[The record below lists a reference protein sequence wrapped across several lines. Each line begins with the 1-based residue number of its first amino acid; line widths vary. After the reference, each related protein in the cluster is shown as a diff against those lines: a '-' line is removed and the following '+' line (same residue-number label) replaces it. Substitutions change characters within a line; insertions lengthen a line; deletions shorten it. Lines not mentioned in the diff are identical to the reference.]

1 MTTMDT
7 IVMLASNISDDDVF
21 GRVVRALLVSQEVQP
36 VKPEIANSVSV
47 QEPLRLFTS
56 QEPLRLFTSPEPTG
70 RSHGKTFDAEFGAA
84 LAAAV
89 RAHGGRVEWTSRYIK
104 ENVPGYRGDTARAIG
119 NAMGQWHR
127 AWVASKTTFYG
138 LRVVDVRFTTRVDDR
153 ASATYTIECASVDK
167 AR

>member
-1 MTTMDT
+1 MMTTMDT

-21 GRVVRALLVSQEVQP
+21 GRVVRALLLSQEAQP
-36 VKPEIANSVSV
+36 VKDEITNSVAV

-56 QEPLRLFTSPEPTG
+56 TEPTG

-89 RAHGGRVEWTSRYIK
+89 KAHGGRVEWTSRYIK

-138 LRVVDVRFTTRVDDR
+138 LRVVDVKFTTRVDDR
-153 ASATYTIECASVDK
+153 ASATYTIECASIDK

>member
-47 QEPLRLFTS
+47 QEPLRLS
-56 QEPLRLFTSPEPTG
+56 SPEPTG

>member
-1 MTTMDT
+1 MMTTMDT

-21 GRVVRALLVSQEVQP
+21 GRVGRAVLVSREAQP
-36 VKPEIANSVSV
+36 VKAEIANGVAV
-47 QEPLRLFTS
+47 
-56 QEPLRLFTSPEPTG
+56 QEPLRLFTSPETTG
-70 RSHGKTFDAEFGAA
+70 RSHGKTFDAEFGAS

-89 RAHGGRVEWTSRYIK
+89 KAHGGRVEWTSRYIK

-138 LRVVDVRFTTRVDDR
+138 LRVVDVKFTTRVDDR
-153 ASATYTIECASVDK
+153 ASATYTIECVHGAK
-167 AR
+167 

>member
-1 MTTMDT
+1 MTTMTTMDT
-7 IVMLASNISDDDVF
+7 IMMLASNISDDDVF
-21 GRVVRALLVSQEVQP
+21 GRVVRALLVSQETQP
-36 VKPEIANSVSV
+36 VKGEMTNSVAA
-47 QEPLRLFTS
+47 QEPLRLFA
-56 QEPLRLFTSPEPTG
+56 SPEPTG

-89 RAHGGRVEWTSRYIK
+89 KAHGGRVEWTSRYIK

-138 LRVVDVRFTTRVDDR
+138 LRVVDVKFTTRVDDR
-153 ASATYTIECASVDK
+153 ASATYTIECASADK